1 MGMLAELAEYV
12 IGLDTRPGGHF
23 ATAAAAR
30 SGAVDADA
38 TIAANPIATNAR
50 AVCRPPR
57 VRPS

>member
-1 MGMLAELAEYV
+1 MLAELADYV
-12 IGLDTRPGGHF
+12 IGLDTRPGAHF

-38 TIAANPIATNAR
+38 TIAANPIGYKR
-50 AVCRPPR
+50 ACGCRPPR